1 MSSPSPAPLH
11 SAVSVPT
18 FGDFDART
26 LGELAAAAEEAGW
39 DGFFC
44 WDHLLHDP
52 LGKGVEDTTVALS
65 AIALATSRVRFG
77 PLVTPLARRR
87 PWKVA
92 RELAG
97 LDRLSGGRLAFG
109 VGNGDDVDF
118 APVGDP
124 APAKPRAAVLDESL
138 ELVRRLLEDDGPVTH
153 EGATYAV
160 RDVELHAA
168 TTQERIPFWVAGRWP
183 HRAPLRRAARWE
195 GVVPL
200 WPGSAPPPLEEYAAC
215 LAVIAESREAGGATA
230 AAFDALVWART
241 DGTDPDRALPYA
253 EVGATWWVEAFHPGE
268 DSLDDVRR
276 RIAAGPP
283 RTG

>member
-1 MSSPSPAPLH
+1 MTSRRLQT
-11 SAVSVPT
+11 AVSVPT

-26 LGELAAAAEEAGW
+26 LGQLAAEAEGAGW

-44 WDHLLHDP
+44 WDHLLYDP
-52 LGKGVEDTTVALS
+52 LGRGVADTTVALT
-65 AIALATSRVRFG
+65 AIALATERVRFG

-92 RELAG
+92 RELAS
-97 LDRLSGGRLAFG
+97 LDRLSGGRLTLG

-124 APAKPRAAVLDESL
+124 APARARAAVLDESL
-138 ELVRRLLEDDGPVTH
+138 ELLRRLLEDDGPVTH
-153 EGATYAV
+153 EGAAYAV
-160 RDVELHAA
+160 RDVELNAG
-168 TTQERIPFWVAGRWP
+168 TVQERIPVWVAGWWP
-183 HRAPLRRAARWE
+183 HRRPLRRAARYE

-200 WPGSAPPPLEEYAAC
+200 WPEFALPTPAQYAEC
-215 LAVIAESREAGGATA
+215 LAVIHEARAEQGVAEGP
-230 AAFDALVWART
+230 FDALVWSRT
-241 DGTDPDRALPYA
+241 DGPDDDRPLAYPDA
-253 EVGATWWVEAFHPGE
+253 GATWWVEAFHPRS

-283 RTG
+283 RTH